1 MAWFFGFSRK
11 ESNEPLSRATKIPRE
26 ESGCSQST
34 NGNIAA
40 IDFGT
45 SSVSVAYISE
55 GDRIEKGV
63 NTLALEYSS
72 SSTVTRSPNAIL
84 LLKEGTECK
93 IVAFGET
100 AQKRFSTL
108 KEGERPHHIYFERIK
123 MLMKRDN
130 VSLLFL
136 LLHSFSDYLYNYI
149 GN

>member
-1 MAWFFGFSRK
+1 MASFFGFLRK
-11 ESNEPLSRATKIPRE
+11 ESYEPLSRATKIPRE
-26 ESGCSQST
+26 DSGCSQST

-45 SSVSVAYISE
+45 SSASVAYITE

-63 NTLALEYSS
+63 NTLALECNS

-93 IVAFGET
+93 IAAFGET

-130 VSLLFL
+130 VSL
-136 LLHSFSDYLYNYI
+136 YI
-149 GN
+149 IILITSYF